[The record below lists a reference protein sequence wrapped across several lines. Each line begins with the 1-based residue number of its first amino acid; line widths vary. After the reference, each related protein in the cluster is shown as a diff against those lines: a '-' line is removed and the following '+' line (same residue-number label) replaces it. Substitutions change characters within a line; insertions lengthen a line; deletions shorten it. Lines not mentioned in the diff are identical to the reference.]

1 MEAEQVEAKK
11 KEDILSKEVR
21 VSDTFFS
28 RTEKVVPV
36 KQKSA
41 HDKVWEELM
50 KDGAPYR
57 HEDTSN

>member
-1 MEAEQVEAKK
+1 VEAEQVEAKK

-41 HDKVWEELM
+41 HDKV
-50 KDGAPYR
+50 
-57 HEDTSN
+57 